1 MDFKHW
7 TRITTF
13 SGDFSEVAAK
23 SVATI
28 ANISCSACG
37 IIDTANDVKVLREL
51 KIIQGDLRDEEIVK
65 LFNGIGRSLG
75 NMSGQSMLRQT
86 VAELNKVYEN
96 VPSVRIKKEA
106 EKQARAVAKALTFL
120 VSISGTLVLAREALV
135 QASGSK
141 TTQSIINIV
150 TEHMG
155 HLFRL

>member
-1 MDFKHW
+1 
-7 TRITTF
+7 
-13 SGDFSEVAAK
+13 
-23 SVATI
+23 
-28 ANISCSACG
+28 
-37 IIDTANDVKVLREL
+37 
-51 KIIQGDLRDEEIVK
+51 
-65 LFNGIGRSLG
+65 
-75 NMSGQSMLRQT
+75 MSGQSMLRQT
-86 VAELNKVYEN
+86 VAELNKVYDN